1 MSAFLQLRDN
11 VTYFLSGPITPE
23 NAEMT
28 LRGLARGWYAVGF
41 LDLLLYGFIVW
52 TDPALWFDLLNG
64 AVCLVAGHYLAARKS
79 RAVAVLLLVYAL
91 LVAITAFLAQ
101 AGAILDEGG
110 RNIVLAVVILVM
122 GWRGCRAT
130 YAYQRH
136 TQHRIAWNHVFWITF
151 VVITAFLIAFIS
163 IVAVLSVIKPD
174 MPDEMSGKIGIAAA
188 AALAITALTL
198 LTHQHPFHRAHLLF
212 PEQA

>member
-1 MSAFLQLRDN
+1 MIASSILTQLTDGIGSFS
-11 VTYFLSGPITPE
+11 VT
-23 NAEMT
+23 AEVK
-28 LRGLARGWYAVGF
+28 R
-41 LDLLLYGFIVW
+41 
-52 TDPALWFDLLNG
+52 LW
-64 AVCLVAGHYLAARKS
+64 A
-79 RAVAVLLLVYAL
+79 
-91 LVAITAFLAQ
+91 
-101 AGAILDEGG
+101 
-110 RNIVLAVVILVM
+110 
-122 GWRGCRAT
+122 
-130 YAYQRH
+130 AYQRH